1 MSADIYSTRWRVLAL
16 LGFAELLGMSL
27 WFSASAVTPQL
38 RALWGLSTSEA
49 AWLTTIVQLGF
60 VAGTAAAAVLNLADV
75 IPAGRLFSICALF
88 GAAANAAI
96 LAAPGYSYAVGFRF
110 LTGFFLAGVYPPA
123 MKMIATWFRSERGL
137 AIGVIVGALTVGKA
151 TPYFVRA
158 IPHVG
163 LRPVVLTSSVG
174 AVLAAMLVAFGYREG
189 PFPFSSR
196 PFSWRH
202 VLDVVRVREWRL
214 ATGSYLGHMFELYA
228 FWTWIP
234 FFFGAS
240 VAARGGVFRGPRLI
254 SLLAFPPTPAG
265 GGGGGWGGRSI
276 RGPGLDLA
284 LRFTTI
290 AVGGAGSVW
299 GGLFAD
305 RRGRERLVS
314 ISLFMS
320 GCCCVLSAFL
330 FGRPLWV
337 LGALA
342 MTWGFFVIADSAQFS
357 TLVTESVPAHAV
369 GTALTIQTS
378 LGFLLTMLPM
388 QLVPLIAQRTGWR
401 WAFAVLVVGPLA
413 GIAAIRR
420 FAAVR
425 ATTVRS
431 ANLSISA

>member
-1 MSADIYSTRWRVLAL
+1 MAADTYSTRWRVLTL
-16 LGFAELLGMSL
+16 LGFSELLGMSL

-38 RALWGLSTSEA
+38 RSIWGLTTA
-49 AWLTTIVQLGF
+49 QAGWLTTIVQLGF
-60 VAGTAAAAVLNLADV
+60 VCGTAMAAVLNLADLV
-75 IPAGRLFSICALF
+75 PAARLFSIAALL
-88 GAAANAAI
+88 AAVANAGI
-96 LAAPGYSYAVGFRF
+96 LAAPGYGPALGLRF

-137 AIGVIVGALTVGKA
+137 AIGVIVGALTIGKA
-151 TPYFVRA
+151 TPYLVRA

-174 AVLAAMLVAFGYREG
+174 ALAAATLVAFGYREG

-202 VLDVVRVREWRL
+202 VVDVIRVPEWRL

-234 FFFGAS
+234 FFLGAS
-240 VAARGGVFRGPRLI
+240 VAARRGVFRGPRLI
-254 SLLAFPPTPAG
+254 SLLAF
-265 GGGGGWGGRSI
+265 
-276 RGPGLDLA
+276 
-284 LRFTTI
+284 TTI
-290 AVGGAGSVW
+290 AIGGAGSVW

-320 GCCCVLSAFL
+320 GSCCVLSSVL
-330 FGRPLWV
+330 FAGPLWV

-369 GTALTIQTS
+369 GTALTVQTS
-378 LGFLLTMLPM
+378 LGFLLTMVSI
-388 QLVPLIAQRTGWR
+388 QLVPPVQHAVGWR
-401 WAFAVLVVGPLA
+401 WAFAMLAIGPLF
-413 GIAAIRR
+413 GIMAIRR
-420 FAAVR
+420 LASLR
-425 ATTVRS
+425 KT
-431 ANLSISA
+431 